1 MPGANHL
8 SHGHESSVTP
18 VPYTLVIFEI
28 DVDTTDAYQ
37 NW

>member
-1 MPGANHL
+1 MQITYHTDRNRLLPL
-8 SHGHESSVTP
+8 S
-18 VPYTLVIFEI
+18 PYTLVIFEI